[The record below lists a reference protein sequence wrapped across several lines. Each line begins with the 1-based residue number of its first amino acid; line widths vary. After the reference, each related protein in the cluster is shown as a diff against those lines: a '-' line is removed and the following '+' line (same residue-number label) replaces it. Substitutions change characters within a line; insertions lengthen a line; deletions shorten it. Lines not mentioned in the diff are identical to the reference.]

1 MYELHYDLVLNIC
14 LGRQMKIFILQR
26 HDRAV
31 LSKDLDWT
39 CDVTSNDIFYSPHQ
53 DVALN
58 QLIEL
63 NAKQIDLRVNII
75 EYEADANGR
84 PVMQLKTDN
93 SRPIEA
99 IKSQPSVA

>member
-1 MYELHYDLVLNIC
+1 
-14 LGRQMKIFILQR
+14 MKIFILQR

-39 CDVTSNDIFYSPHQ
+39 CDVTSNDIFYSPHR
-53 DVALN
+53 DIALN
-58 QLIEL
+58 QLIEI

-75 EYEADANGR
+75 ECKTDANGR

-93 SRPIEA
+93 SRLIEA